1 MKEIVLKK
9 SWVRKNSEILEN
21 QNLWQES
28 QEQNIAEEIIQLII
42 DELTKLYE
50 LQGEVENE

>member
-1 MKEIVLKK
+1 MKEMVLKK
-9 SWVRKNSEILEN
+9 CWVRKNSEILEN
-21 QNLWQES
+21 QDLWQES

>member
-28 QEQNIAEEIIQLII
+28 KEQNIAEEIIQLII